1 MSGLADHTV
10 NGGFPFDLPV
20 LKPFFCGPG
29 GYLPRPEDFQAYGGF
44 LDARIRYE
52 RVQRLLESV
61 EGLTREQGRAYDIIP
76 GDAVI
81 REFIGGS
88 TIKIPHNE

>member
-1 MSGLADHTV
+1 
-10 NGGFPFDLPV
+10 LPV
-20 LKPFFCGPG
+20 LKPFFCGPD
-29 GYLPRPEDFQAYGGF
+29 GYLPRPEDFQAYSGF

-52 RVQRLLESV
+52 RVKRLLDAV
-61 EGLTREQGRAYDIIP
+61 EGLPKEQVRSCDIIP

-81 REFIGGS
+81 REFVGGS

>member
-1 MSGLADHTV
+1 
-10 NGGFPFDLPV
+10 
-20 LKPFFCGPG
+20 
-29 GYLPRPEDFQAYGGF
+29 
-44 LDARIRYE
+44 
-52 RVQRLLESV
+52 V
-61 EGLTREQGRAYDIIP
+61 EGFTEKQVSTYDLIP

>member
-1 MSGLADHTV
+1 MKA
-10 NGGFPFDLPV
+10 
-20 LKPFFCGPG
+20 
-29 GYLPRPEDFQAYGGF
+29 
-44 LDARIRYE
+44 
-52 RVQRLLESV
+52 LLESV
-61 EGLTREQGRAYDIIP
+61 EGFTEKQVSTREFIP

>member
-1 MSGLADHTV
+1 M
-10 NGGFPFDLPV
+10 PFDLPA
-20 LKPFFCGPG
+20 LKPFFTGPESIWPAPDDLES
-29 GYLPRPEDFQAYGGF
+29 YASH
-44 LDARIRYE
+44 LDAQIRY
-52 RVQRLLESV
+52 RRIAALFDSI
-61 EGLTREQGRAYDIIP
+61 EGLPLATVNDDRIIP

>member
-1 MSGLADHTV
+1 VAGLDPAQLT
-10 NGGFPFDLPV
+10 GYDL
-20 LKPFFCGPG
+20 
-29 GYLPRPEDFQAYGGF
+29 
-44 LDARIRYE
+44 
-52 RVQRLLESV
+52 
-61 EGLTREQGRAYDIIP
+61 IP

>member
-1 MSGLADHTV
+1 
-10 NGGFPFDLPV
+10 LPS
-20 LKPFFCGPG
+20 
-29 GYLPRPEDFQAYGGF
+29 PEDFRSYPGF
-44 LDARIRYE
+44 LDGQLRYNRIKA
-52 RVQRLLESV
+52 LLESV
-61 EGLTREQGRAYDIIP
+61 EGLPLDKLHGFDLIP